1 MEKRREWGHGVL
13 IVSGLNPLALLQ
25 SHHLIKR
32 CPRNC
37 DPKWPSQN
45 LQPSLHCPSL
55 QLPTHSSTVHHPA
68 CLIPYDLISDFM
80 SILVYEQ
87 QGWGY
92 SSINVPCPA
101 PPGSEWLW
109 CMHHLPVPCVQPPV
123 LALMEVAEHKSVG
136 QSWATDWQLVSATPT
151 IHHFQI
157 TMRKSWLEDC
167 QGYSQGM
174 NLQLS
179 HHSLVNLSLGQ
190 EHSTDSFWKQVQAVN
205 RVWCHL
211 WPNSLRGRC
220 LGL

>member
-1 MEKRREWGHGVL
+1 ML

-32 CPRNC
+32 CPRNS

-45 LQPSLHCPSL
+45 LQLSLHCPSL
-55 QLPTHSSTVHHPA
+55 QLPTHSSTVALFITLHASSHMSSYQTSCQYWYTNSRGEGTVPLMFPA
-68 CLIPYDLISDFM
+68 LH
-80 SILVYEQ
+80 
-87 QGWGY
+87 
-92 SSINVPCPA
+92 

-157 TMRKSWLEDC
+157 TMRKS
-167 QGYSQGM
+167 
-174 NLQLS
+174 
-179 HHSLVNLSLGQ
+179 
-190 EHSTDSFWKQVQAVN
+190 
-205 RVWCHL
+205 
-211 WPNSLRGRC
+211 
-220 LGL
+220 